1 MLGLGVR
8 AVAAG
13 CGGNK
18 VGECVAAAVAG
29 VAGGKGNT
37 AGVNNHLDLL
47 GSGVSGAAARGVGSV
62 GADCGSLAPV
72 LGGDASGCEGVKA
85 SVVIAGG
92 VNNVGN

>member
-1 MLGLGVR
+1 MH

-18 VGECVAAAVAG
+18 AGECVAADVAG
-29 VAGGKGNT
+29 VARGNGNT
-37 AGVNNHLDLL
+37 ADVSNHLALL
-47 GSGVSGAAARGVGSV
+47 GSGVSDAAATGVASIV
-62 GADCGSLAPV
+62 ADCGSWAPV

-92 VNNVGN
+92 VVDTVGI